1 MAKKKT
7 EVSEKLSFEQA
18 LAELETVVGTLEAG
32 QVPLEDSLQLL
43 KRGMGLIE
51 QCEGELT
58 QAESVLEQLIATPD
72 GELRTVR
79 LGGDDED
86 ESEDEEG

>member
-1 MAKKKT
+1 MAKKK
-7 EVSEKLSFEQA
+7 ENNLSFEQA

-32 QVPLEDSLQLL
+32 QVPLEESLQLL
-43 KRGMGLIE
+43 KRGMALIE
-51 QCEGELT
+51 QCEGELK

-79 LGGDDED
+79 IGGEN